1 MKYQHKLFITGMTLI
16 LAIFGF
22 GSLLISPIMGL
33 PIGIGIGI
41 LWWKEMNIFIDTY
54 VIKTRK

>member
-1 MKYQHKLFITGMTLI
+1 MKYQYKLFITGMTLI

-22 GSLLISPIMGL
+22 DLLVISPIMGL
-33 PIGIGIGI
+33 PIGIGIGV

-54 VIKTRK
+54 VIKTKK